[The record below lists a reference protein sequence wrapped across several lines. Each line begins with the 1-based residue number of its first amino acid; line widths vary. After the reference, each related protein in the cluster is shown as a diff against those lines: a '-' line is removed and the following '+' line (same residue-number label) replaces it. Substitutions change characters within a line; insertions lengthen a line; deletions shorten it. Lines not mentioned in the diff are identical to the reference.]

1 MADKKIS
8 ALTAAATPLAGSE
21 VLPIVQSGSTVKV
34 SVDNLTYGK
43 TVTVQSLKLEKV
55 GTFAGSGFL
64 NANQFVSLAVNNGSV
79 DQFYINQSASQG
91 ALEITS
97 DSNLKVLSGKG
108 IDFSANT
115 HAPGMTSELLD
126 WYEEGAFTPV
136 IEGSSTAGTASYAA
150 QAAKYTRNGN
160 TVYFEIYLVW
170 SGGTGT
176 GELRV
181 AGLPFASSAGAP
193 FGGVSAPVFTGV
205 TLTAL
210 NYLTGAYV
218 LSSDTKM
225 RFFQSPVGG
234 GAGTAVSYSASGECM
249 LTGFYF
255 V

>member
-8 ALTAAATPLAGSE
+8 ALTAAATPLAGTE

-115 HAPGMTSELLD
+115 HAAGMTSELLND
-126 WYEEGAFTPV
+126 YEEGV
-136 IEGSSTAGTASYAA
+136 ISIGATCDSGTITLSSNTLYYTKIGRMVHVTGSIVVGSVSSPTGNVYFGLPIAAGISTAVTLYMSNTNTIVGKIPVGVINAGQSIFYIQTLDQTTGNIGGAASIFKAGTEFTFSASY
-150 QAAKYTRNGN
+150 
-160 TVYFEIYLVW
+160 I
-170 SGGTGT
+170 
-176 GELRV
+176 
-181 AGLPFASSAGAP
+181 
-193 FGGVSAPVFTGV
+193 
-205 TLTAL
+205 
-210 NYLTGAYV
+210 
-218 LSSDTKM
+218 
-225 RFFQSPVGG
+225 
-234 GAGTAVSYSASGECM
+234 
-249 LTGFYF
+249 
-255 V
+255 

>member
-8 ALTAAATPLAGSE
+8 ALTAAATPLAGTE

-115 HAPGMTSELLD
+115 HAAGMTSELLND
-126 WYEEGAFTPV
+126 YEEGTWTPTRNAFVEVVGAGSITTTGVYTKIGRVVHAQAIILATGGATIAATSGAGSYLGGLPFTPASITSGTWV
-136 IEGSSTAGTASYAA
+136 NGSSIAT
-150 QAAKYTRNGN
+150 
-160 TVYFEIYLVW
+160 
-170 SGGTGT
+170 SGGTAIYTDGNVYIAT
-176 GELRV
+176 SWV
-181 AGLPFASSAGAP
+181 AAGGQWN
-193 FGGVSAPVFTGV
+193 FSITYTV
-205 TLTAL
+205 
-210 NYLTGAYV
+210 
-218 LSSDTKM
+218 
-225 RFFQSPVGG
+225 
-234 GAGTAVSYSASGECM
+234 
-249 LTGFYF
+249 
-255 V
+255 